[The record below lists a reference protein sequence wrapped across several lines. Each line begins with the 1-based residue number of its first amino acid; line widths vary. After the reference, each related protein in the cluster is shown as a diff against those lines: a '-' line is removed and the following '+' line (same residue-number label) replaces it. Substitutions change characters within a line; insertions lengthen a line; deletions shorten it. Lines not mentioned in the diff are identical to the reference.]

1 MLVDRSTRSR
11 SAPLRPSDA
20 TAATDVRPNR
30 GHPFQHETRLIKAQ
44 DIDVLRAVT
53 MARKRRED
61 PAPRV
66 RLPGLGGKPFRK
78 QVLGETSTRSGQV
91 KCGNLLGTLQRAD
104 HVKLGGVAP
113 LNRHN
118 SLFRV
123 HSVSTMRLCSS
134 GWTRIRGNAGRRG
147 RLRRIDYGFTATLLS
162 TGWRSGTT
170 ELRCYRLFTE

>member
-66 RLPGLGGKPFRK
+66 RLPRLGGSPFGSRFWGKPR
-78 QVLGETSTRSGQV
+78 
-91 KCGNLLGTLQRAD
+91 RA
-104 HVKLGGVAP
+104 
-113 LNRHN
+113 
-118 SLFRV
+118 
-123 HSVSTMRLCSS
+123 
-134 GWTRIRGNAGRRG
+134 RG
-147 RLRRIDYGFTATLLS
+147 RLNVGTYWERFNAQTTLN
-162 TGWRSGTT
+162 
-170 ELRCYRLFTE
+170 